1 MPSLKIVWKLF
12 LVQIS
17 LILISLLAISLYV
30 GFSLKGYF
38 LEQVVS
44 QLNTSAALVRDLV
57 KEELTGGRKDRVDP
71 LVKRLG
77 KEIHSRVTVMDHRGT
92 VQGDSL
98 EDPARMENH
107 GDRPEIRDVLKGK
120 IGKSTRYSET
130 LDMEMMYLAL
140 PITIDDR
147 ITGFVRVSLPL
158 NEVEN
163 RVLHIYEVIGWGA
176 VVAVLTSLILGFI
189 IVRRMSGPVIQM
201 TQAAGKIA
209 GGDFSELIRT
219 DTTDEIGDLARS
231 FNIMSLELQNKIE
244 NLTREIGEK
253 EAILSGMIEGVIA
266 VDRDQR
272 IILLNSAAEAM
283 FNISSHRALGRFH
296 WEMIRHS
303 QLNTFFQE
311 VLDSGSPK
319 TKELTLYHDGGRI
332 LQTQAASISGK
343 RDTPWAVVAVFHDI
357 TEIRR
362 LEEARKEFV
371 ANVSHELR
379 TPLTSIIGFVETL
392 RDGAISDPEKGF
404 RFLNIIAKHTERLD
418 RLISDLLELSQIESG
433 QTEMHLA
440 CVNLLELINR
450 TVYNFR
456 ETAGWKGQTIN
467 VTIPQGLPSV
477 VADEEKMETVLVNIL
492 DNAVKYTPEH
502 GEITISAI
510 DDNGFVKVEI
520 SDTGMGIPPRDLPRI
535 FERFY
540 RVDKARSRELG
551 GTGLGLSIVKHI
563 LEAHGGTIHAESE
576 PGKGSKF
583 IFTLPKVTGFEER

>member
-17 LILISLLAISLYV
+17 LILISLLAIGPYV

-38 LEQVVS
+38 IEQVVS
-44 QLNTSAALVRDLV
+44 QLNTSADLIRDFVREDF
-57 KEELTGGRKDRVDP
+57 TGERRDRVDP

-77 KEIHSRVTVMDHRGT
+77 NKINTRVTVMDHRGT
-92 VQGDSL
+92 VLGDSL
-98 EDPARMENH
+98 EDPAKMENH
-107 GDRPEIRDVLKGK
+107 GDRPEIRDALKGK
-120 IGKSTRYSET
+120 IGKSARYSET

-158 NEVEN
+158 NEVEK

-176 VVAVLTSLILGFI
+176 VVAVLTSSILGFI
-189 IVRRMSGPVIQM
+189 IARRMSGPVIQM
-201 TQAAGKIA
+201 TQAAEKIA

-231 FNIMSLELQNKIE
+231 FNMMSLELQDKIE

-303 QLNTFFQE
+303 QLNTLFQE

-319 TKELTLYHDGGRI
+319 TEELTLYHDGDRI
-332 LQTQAASISGK
+332 LQTQAASIPGK
-343 RDTPWAVVAVFHDI
+343 GDTPWAVVAVFHDI

-362 LEEARKEFV
+362 LEEARKDFV

-379 TPLTSIIGFVETL
+379 TPLTAIKGFVETL
-392 RDGAISDPEKGF
+392 RDGAVSDPEKGH
-404 RFLNIIAKHTERLD
+404 RFLTIIAKHTERLD
-418 RLISDLLELSQIESG
+418 RLISDLLDLSQIESG
-433 QTEMHLA
+433 KTEMHLA
-440 CVNLLELINR
+440 SVNLPELINR
-450 TVYNFR
+450 TVSNFR
-456 ETAGWKGQTIN
+456 ETGGQKGQTIN
-467 VTIPQGLPSV
+467 VKIPRGLPSV

-492 DNAVKYTPEH
+492 DNSVKYTPEH
-502 GEITISAI
+502 GEITISAV

-520 SDTGMGIPPRDLPRI
+520 SDTGMGIPLRDLPRI

-583 IFTLPKVTGFEER
+583 IFTLPKVSGFEER